1 MAPALQVLPLLLL
14 AMQRQGM
21 LLARTVQQQG
31 PRVQGQQLVLGRVM
45 GLRMQ
50 LALQKVLMVLVV
62 LVVMAGW
69 SMKWKCWQ

>member
-14 AMQRQGM
+14 AVQRQGM

-69 SMKWKCWQ
+69 SMK